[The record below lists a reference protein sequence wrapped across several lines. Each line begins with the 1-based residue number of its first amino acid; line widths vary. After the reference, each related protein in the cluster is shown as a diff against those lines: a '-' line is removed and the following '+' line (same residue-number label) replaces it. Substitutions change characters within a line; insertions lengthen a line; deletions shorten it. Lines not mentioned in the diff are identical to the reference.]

1 MVACCRKANNSKLS
15 LAYYHGLAPPLFPAL
30 THSIPNH
37 TCPHSLLITRGY
49 IYYLSASSYCLP
61 AAVAT
66 ASWEPCPRVSAELW
80 LCVSEVSEVH
90 DGICCL
96 LLVICDDCN
105 LTCLQWWTVTEY
117 IYLST
122 VLKYRFWGFVLY
134 LSIRFLW
141 YLLLLLKYI
150 SKTNIVFTLTQ
161 VNF

>member
-1 MVACCRKANNSKLS
+1 MVAVEKPTTANSPWPITMGWLHPSPLLS
-15 LAYYHGLAPPLFPAL
+15 LTQFPITPVL
-30 THSIPNH
+30 THS
-37 TCPHSLLITRGY
+37 SLLAGY

-141 YLLLLLKYI
+141 YLLLLLEYI
-150 SKTNIVFTLTQ
+150 SKTNIFTLTR